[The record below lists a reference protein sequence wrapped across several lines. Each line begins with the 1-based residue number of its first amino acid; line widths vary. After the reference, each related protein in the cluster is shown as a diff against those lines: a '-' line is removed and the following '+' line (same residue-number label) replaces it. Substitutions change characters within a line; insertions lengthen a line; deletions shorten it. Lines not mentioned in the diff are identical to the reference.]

1 MSDYKGYGNLGDILL
16 KNEGRISGIESSI
29 RGLATK
35 EDVEKLKTS
44 ILYWLVPTII
54 TAIGVTVGLVTVV
67 CGKS

>member
-1 MSDYKGYGNLGDILL
+1 MAGYEGYGNLPEILL